1 MATKT
6 WTLANVISCARLVLL
21 APLAYCLFNE
31 FENNRLWAAGI
42 VVLGAL
48 TDFVDG
54 FLARRLHEVSELGKV
69 IDPIADKVGIGA
81 LAIFLVVLGDIP
93 HWYVAV
99 VLIRDVL
106 ILGGGILI
114 KSKKGIVVQS
124 NWPGKI
130 TVSLV
135 AVFLLISLLR
145 MESLEGPRDVA
156 LWSSVVFMA
165 VSLAVYARRLLIGRS
180 IDATGRE

>member
-1 MATKT
+1 VATKT
-6 WTLANVISCARLVLL
+6 WTLANIISGARLLLL

-31 FENNRLWAAGI
+31 FESNRLWAAGI

-81 LAIFLVVLGDIP
+81 LALFLVVLGDIP
-93 HWYVAV
+93 LWYVVV
-99 VLIRDVL
+99 VLVRDIL

-130 TVSLV
+130 AVSLV
-135 AVFLLISLLR
+135 AAYLLLSLLR
-145 MESLEGPRDVA
+145 MESLEAWRNAA
-156 LWSSVVFMA
+156 LWSSVALMT
-165 VSLAVYARRLLIGRS
+165 VSLAVYGRRLFIGRRV
-180 IDATGRE
+180 DATGRE